1 MNYNLFHFNLVNIT
15 LRKVDSYARQRCHY
29 VLSQTLPWSSHLQHP
44 CYLEFKLYQ
53 QQGSNLMNC
62 DSKHK
67 EKSGSVFGR
76 HDAGVAGL
84 QTDRQGMQGSNNL
97 LQGTISKSPL
107 HV

>member
-1 MNYNLFHFNLVNIT
+1 
-15 LRKVDSYARQRCHY
+15 
-29 VLSQTLPWSSHLQHP
+29 
-44 CYLEFKLYQ
+44 
-53 QQGSNLMNC
+53 MNC

-97 LQGTISKSPL
+97 LQGTRSKSPL